1 MPTFSEW
8 LQTQMESQGVGQ
20 RELAQKVGV
29 GQNAVKAW
37 VLGGNVSWHN
47 CRAIADA
54 LGASR
59 EYVRQLAGYIDPED
73 EPAPQSDPE
82 TRELVAIY
90 GDLNQRGREALFEV
104 ARALRQTQRRSGR
117 NGRARGAG

>member
-1 MPTFSEW
+1 M
-8 LQTQMESQGVGQ
+8 GQ

-59 EYVRQLAGYIDPED
+59 DYVRQLAGYIDPED

-90 GDLNQRGREALFEV
+90 GDLNERGREALFEV

-117 NGRARGAG
+117 NDRGRAGS